1 MSVEYKELTLNGLWK
16 NNPAIVQLLGLCPL
30 LAVTASVVNAL
41 SLGIASI
48 LVLIGSNFAVSLFRS
63 FIPKA
68 VRLPIYVM
76 IIAALV
82 TSIELAMQALTY
94 ELYLILGIF
103 IPLIVTN
110 CIIMGRAEA
119 FAAKNSVAASLY
131 DGFIMGLGFTIV
143 LVLLGAIREIL
154 GAGTLFADMHLLFG
168 EIANN
173 WKIVIFDDY
182 VGFLFAILPPGAFVG
197 LGLLIALKNLID
209 QSNANRK
216 AHMQVINITELEP
229 LPSGNNSKP
238 LDLT

>member
-1 MSVEYKELTLNGLWK
+1 MATNYRELTINGLWK
-16 NNPAIVQLLGLCPL
+16 NNPALVQLLGLCPL

-41 SLGIASI
+41 SLGIASM
-48 LVLIGSNFAVSLFRS
+48 LVLIGSNFAVSLFRN
-63 FIPKA
+63 FIPSA

-119 FAAKNSVAASLY
+119 YAAKNTVTASLY

-154 GAGTLFADMHLLFG
+154 GAGTLFADMQLLFG
-168 EIANN
+168 PAAES
-173 WKIVIFDDY
+173 WKIVLFNDY

-197 LGLLIALKNLID
+197 LVLLIAVKNWLD
-209 QSNANRK
+209 QSIDRRNRAK
-216 AHMQVINITELEP
+216 NNQPQTLEIQP
-229 LPSGNNSKP
+229 LKSQP
-238 LDLT
+238 

>member
-1 MSVEYKELTLNGLWK
+1 MNTNYKELTLNGLWK

-41 SLGIASI
+41 SLGIASM
-48 LVLIGSNFAVSLFRS
+48 LVLIGSNFAVSLFRNL
-63 FIPKA
+63 IPSA

-82 TSIELAMQALTY
+82 TSIELLMQALTY

-119 FAAKNSVAASLY
+119 FAAKNSVSASVY
-131 DGFIMGLGFTIV
+131 DGFIMGLGFTLV
-143 LVLLGAIREIL
+143 LILLGAMREIL
-154 GAGTLFADMHLLFG
+154 GSGTLFADMHLLFG
-168 EIANN
+168 PMARHWE
-173 WKIVIFDDY
+173 IVIIDNY

-197 LGLLIALKNLID
+197 LGLLIALKNLFD
-209 QSNANRK
+209 Q
-216 AHMQVINITELEP
+216 NILKRLAASKIEAQELT
-229 LPSGNNSKP
+229 LKP
-238 LDLT
+238 LDSQS

>member
-1 MSVEYKELTLNGLWK
+1 MATNYRELTINGLWK
-16 NNPAIVQLLGLCPL
+16 NNPALVQLLGLCPL

-41 SLGIASI
+41 SLGIASM
-48 LVLIGSNFAVSLFRS
+48 LVLIGSNFAVSLFRN
-63 FIPKA
+63 FIPSA

-154 GAGTLFADMHLLFG
+154 GAGTLFADMQLLFG
-168 EIANN
+168 PVAQG
-173 WKIVIFDDY
+173 WKIVIFTDY

-197 LGLLIALKNLID
+197 LGLLIAVKNWLDQSIDRRGRAKNQQLQKLDIQPLKN
-209 QSNANRK
+209 
-216 AHMQVINITELEP
+216 H
-229 LPSGNNSKP
+229 
-238 LDLT
+238 

>member
-1 MSVEYKELTLNGLWK
+1 MSTDYRAITVNGLWT

-41 SLGIASI
+41 SLGIASM
-48 LVLIGSNFAVSLFRS
+48 LVLIGSNFAVSLFRN

-119 FAAKNSVAASLY
+119 FAAKNSVSASFY

-143 LVLLGAIREIL
+143 LVLLGGIREIL

-168 EIANN
+168 DVALH
-173 WKIVIFDDY
+173 WKVVVFDDY

-209 QSNANRK
+209 QNYSKFQTKLQTR
-216 AHMQVINITELEP
+216 VEP
-229 LPSGNNSKP
+229 VKILPAEHP
-238 LDLT
+238 E

>member
-1 MSVEYKELTLNGLWK
+1 MATNYRELTINGLWK
-16 NNPAIVQLLGLCPL
+16 NNPALVQLLGLCPL

-41 SLGIASI
+41 SLGIASM
-48 LVLIGSNFAVSLFRS
+48 LVLIGSNFAVSLFRN
-63 FIPKA
+63 FIPSA

-119 FAAKNSVAASLY
+119 YAAKNTVTASLY

-154 GAGTLFADMHLLFG
+154 GAGTLFADMQLLFG
-168 EIANN
+168 PAAES
-173 WKIVIFDDY
+173 WKIVLFVDN

-197 LGLLIALKNLID
+197 LGLLIAVKNWLD
-209 QSNANRK
+209 QSIDRRNRAK
-216 AHMQVINITELEP
+216 NNQPQTLEIQP
-229 LPSGNNSKP
+229 LKSQP
-238 LDLT
+238 

>member
-1 MSVEYKELTLNGLWK
+1 MATNYRELTINGLWK
-16 NNPAIVQLLGLCPL
+16 NNPALVQLLGLCPL

-41 SLGIASI
+41 SLGIASM
-48 LVLIGSNFAVSLFRS
+48 LVLIGSNFAVSLFRN
-63 FIPKA
+63 FIPSA

-82 TSIELAMQALTY
+82 TSIELALQALTY

-119 FAAKNSVAASLY
+119 YAAKNTVTASLY

-154 GAGTLFADMHLLFG
+154 GAGTLFADMQLLFG
-168 EIANN
+168 PAAES
-173 WKIVIFDDY
+173 WKIVLFVDY

-197 LGLLIALKNLID
+197 LGLLIAVKNWLD
-209 QSNANRK
+209 QSIDRRNRAK
-216 AHMQVINITELEP
+216 NNQPKTLQIQP
-229 LPSGNNSKP
+229 LKSQP
-238 LDLT
+238 

>member
-1 MSVEYKELTLNGLWK
+1 MPTNYKELTLNGLWK
-16 NNPAIVQLLGLCPL
+16 NNPALVQLLGLCPL

-41 SLGIASI
+41 SLGIASM
-48 LVLIGSNFAVSLFRS
+48 LVLIGSNFAVSVFRN
-63 FIPKA
+63 FIPSA

-119 FAAKNSVAASLY
+119 FAAKNHVLAALY

-143 LVLLGAIREIL
+143 LALLGAIREIL
-154 GAGTLFADMHLLFG
+154 GTGIIFADMDLLFG
-168 EIANN
+168 DFASS
-173 WKIVIFDDY
+173 WKWVIFEDY
-182 VGFLFAILPPGAFVG
+182 RGFLFAVLPPGAFVG
-197 LGLLIALKNLID
+197 LGLIIALKNYFD
-209 QSNANRK
+209 QRNVR
-216 AHMQVINITELEP
+216 
-229 LPSGNNSKP
+229 NNSTKESAEQP
-238 LDLT
+238 LIISPIDN

>member
-1 MSVEYKELTLNGLWK
+1 MATNYRELTINGLWK
-16 NNPAIVQLLGLCPL
+16 NNPALVQLLGLCPL

-41 SLGIASI
+41 SLGIASM
-48 LVLIGSNFAVSLFRS
+48 LVLIGSNFAVSLFRN
-63 FIPKA
+63 FIPSA

-119 FAAKNSVAASLY
+119 YAAKNTVAASLY
-131 DGFIMGLGFTIV
+131 DGFIMGLGFSIV

-154 GAGTLFADMHLLFG
+154 GAGTLFADMQLLFG
-168 EIANN
+168 PIAQS
-173 WKIVIFDDY
+173 WKIVIFSDY
-182 VGFLFAILPPGAFVG
+182 AGFLFAILPPGAFVG
-197 LGLLIALKNLID
+197 LGLLIAVKNWLDQSIDKRNRAKNNQPQKLDIQPLKN
-209 QSNANRK
+209 QA
-216 AHMQVINITELEP
+216 
-229 LPSGNNSKP
+229 
-238 LDLT
+238 

>member
-1 MSVEYKELTLNGLWK
+1 MSTNYREITLNGLWK

-41 SLGIASI
+41 SLGIASV
-48 LVLIGSNFAVSLFRS
+48 LVLIGSNLAVSLFRN

-119 FAAKNSVAASLY
+119 FAAKNSVSASLY
-131 DGFIMGLGFTIV
+131 DGFIMGVGFTIV
-143 LVLLGAIREIL
+143 LILLGAIREVL

-168 EIANN
+168 DIAIN
-173 WKIVIFDDY
+173 WKIVVFEDY

-197 LGLLIALKNLID
+197 LGILIALKNLFD
-209 QSNANRK
+209 QNIAARK
-216 AHMQVINITELEP
+216 AQQQIQAEPVNMQ
-229 LPSGNNSKP
+229 SKF
-238 LDLT
+238 D

>member
-1 MSVEYKELTLNGLWK
+1 MATNYRELTINGLWK
-16 NNPAIVQLLGLCPL
+16 NNPALVQLLGLCPL

-41 SLGIASI
+41 SLGIASM
-48 LVLIGSNFAVSLFRS
+48 LVLIGSNFAVSLFRN
-63 FIPKA
+63 FIPSA

-119 FAAKNSVAASLY
+119 YAAKNTVAASLY
-131 DGFIMGLGFTIV
+131 DGFIMGLGFSIV

-154 GAGTLFADMHLLFG
+154 GAGTLFADMQLLFG
-168 EIANN
+168 PAAQS
-173 WKIVIFDDY
+173 WKIVIFSDY

-197 LGLLIALKNLID
+197 LGLLIAVKNWLDQSMDKRNRAKSNQPQKLDIQPLKN
-209 QSNANRK
+209 Q
-216 AHMQVINITELEP
+216 T
-229 LPSGNNSKP
+229 
-238 LDLT
+238 

>member
-1 MSVEYKELTLNGLWK
+1 MATNYRELTINGLWK
-16 NNPAIVQLLGLCPL
+16 NNPALVQLLGLCPL

-41 SLGIASI
+41 SLGIASM
-48 LVLIGSNFAVSLFRS
+48 LVLIGSNFAVSLFRN
-63 FIPKA
+63 FIPSA

-119 FAAKNSVAASLY
+119 YAAKNTVAASLY
-131 DGFIMGLGFTIV
+131 DGFIMGLGFSIV

-154 GAGTLFADMHLLFG
+154 GAGTLFADMQLLFG
-168 EIANN
+168 PIAQS
-173 WKIVIFDDY
+173 WKIVIFSDY

-197 LGLLIALKNLID
+197 LGLLIAVKNWLDQSIDKRNRAKSNQPQKLDIQPLKN
-209 QSNANRK
+209 Q
-216 AHMQVINITELEP
+216 T
-229 LPSGNNSKP
+229 
-238 LDLT
+238 

>member
-1 MSVEYKELTLNGLWK
+1 MATNYRELTINGLWK
-16 NNPAIVQLLGLCPL
+16 NNPALVQLLGLCPL

-41 SLGIASI
+41 SLGIASM
-48 LVLIGSNFAVSLFRS
+48 LVLIGSNFAVSLFRN
-63 FIPKA
+63 FIPSA

-119 FAAKNSVAASLY
+119 YAAKNTVAASLY
-131 DGFIMGLGFTIV
+131 DGFIMGLGFSIV

-154 GAGTLFADMHLLFG
+154 GAGTLFADMQLLFG
-168 EIANN
+168 PIAQS
-173 WKIVIFDDY
+173 WKIVIFSDY

-197 LGLLIALKNLID
+197 LGLLIAVKNWLDQSIDKRNRAKNNQPQKLDIQPLKN
-209 QSNANRK
+209 QA
-216 AHMQVINITELEP
+216 
-229 LPSGNNSKP
+229 
-238 LDLT
+238 